1 MCQNAFEFSPN
12 FNVVFVSQN
21 FAHLVDPE
29 ILPLRQAVHHL
40 VVLDRP
46 EHEDDTA
53 DDTEDEGVGEVFVD
67 RQLDQVPSQPELSSG
82 GHDGRE
88 HPPRDISI
96 PVRSETRG
104 GLEILTS
111 TLRRL

>member
-1 MCQNAFEFSPN
+1 M
-12 FNVVFVSQN
+12 
-21 FAHLVDPE
+21 
-29 ILPLRQAVHHL
+29 
-40 VVLDRP
+40 VLDAP
-46 EHEDDTA
+46 QHEDDA
-53 DDTEDEGVGEVFVD
+53 VDDAEDQGVGEVFVD
-67 RQLDQVPSQPELSSG
+67 RQLDQVPSQPELSSS